1 MSDNTFEYVN
11 SVSYTKKDLMRG
23 TENDE
28 LAEKGYKPFLTN
40 RSLSYHADCIMYV
53 NELNINHQIDSI
65 LQFDFLINS
74 LRPRKRY
81 SKWAKA
87 ESNSDLEII
96 MEYYGCN
103 LRRAVDALNILDD
116 NAISMIKE
124 QLEKGGM
131 KNERKNR
138 RHG

>member
-1 MSDNTFEYVN
+1 
-11 SVSYTKKDLMRG
+11 MRG

-40 RSLSYHADCIMYV
+40 RSLSYHSDCIMYV